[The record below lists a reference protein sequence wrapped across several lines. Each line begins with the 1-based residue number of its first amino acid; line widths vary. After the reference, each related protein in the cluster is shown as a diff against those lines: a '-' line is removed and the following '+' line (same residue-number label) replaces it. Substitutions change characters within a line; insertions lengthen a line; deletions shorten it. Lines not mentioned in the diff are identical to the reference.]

1 MLDAPMA
8 EADRQGVRA
17 VAALFSDERVVGTG
31 YSAVSFDR
39 GDSATLSPP
48 NVDDLLA
55 AGDND
60 AALDRTVDYLVRWAA
75 APNADAEPAPRVPE
89 VRSS

>member
-1 MLDAPMA
+1 LP
-8 EADRQGVRA
+8 VN
-17 VAALFSDERVVGTG
+17 GTQ
-31 YSAVSFDR
+31 R
-39 GDSATLSPP
+39 
-48 NVDDLLA
+48 LA
-55 AGDND
+55 CGDND